1 MLGAQVVGV
10 EHDGQGVARER
21 PRREHVDDL
30 VLDEPGGC
38 HAPTVTSRTVSTVT
52 RAYVSRL
59 AGLPV
64 FDPNGDRVGRLRDVV
79 VALRVGSASPRALG
93 LVVEV
98 VARRRIFVP
107 MGRVTSIDPGAVVL
121 ASGTLNLKRFEQ
133 RAGET
138 LVLGELLDRTV
149 TIRESARPATV
160 VDAGMEQTR
169 TGDWLIT
176 RLAVQEPG
184 RIGRRGQL
192 HQLAWD
198 EVDGLALPETGQGAE
213 TLIATYR
220 ELNAADLAHAL
231 QDLPIKRRH
240 EVAEALD
247 DERLADVLGELPEA
261 EQALI
266 LGTLEERRAADVLE
280 EMDPDDAADLLAE
293 LSHVDRDRLLELMEP
308 DEAEPVRQLL
318 KYSEDT
324 AGGMMTSEPVI
335 LSPDA
340 TIAEA
345 LARVR
350 EPELTP
356 SLASQVYVCR
366 PPSATPTGRYLGL
379 AHIQR
384 LLREPPS
391 TLVSGALDDL
401 EPLRPEAPLAEVTR
415 YFATYNLVAAPVVDE
430 QGRLVGAV
438 SVDDVLD
445 HLLPE
450 DWRERARRG

>member
-1 MLGAQVVGV
+1 
-10 EHDGQGVARER
+10 
-21 PRREHVDDL
+21 
-30 VLDEPGGC
+30 
-38 HAPTVTSRTVSTVT
+38 
-52 RAYVSRL
+52 VSRV
-59 AGLPV
+59 AGLTV
-64 FDPNGDRVGRLRDVV
+64 FDPNGDRVGKVRDVL
-79 VALRVGSASPRALG
+79 VALRVDAAAPRALG
-93 LVVEV
+93 LIVEV

-107 MGRVTSIDPGAVVL
+107 MGRVTGLDASSVML
-121 ASGTLNLKRFEQ
+121 SSGTLNLKRFEQ

-138 LVLGELLDRTV
+138 LVLGELLDRSV
-149 TIRESARPATV
+149 TINESGRPATV
-160 VDAGMEQTR
+160 IDAAIEQTR
-169 TGDWLIT
+169 TGDWVLT

-184 RIGRRGQL
+184 RLGRRGQL

-198 EVDGLALPETGQGAE
+198 EVSGLSLPQSGQSAE

-220 ELNAADLAHAL
+220 DLNAADTAHAL
-231 QDLPIKRRH
+231 QELPIKRRH
-240 EVAEALD
+240 EVAEAMD

-261 EQALI
+261 EQIVI
-266 LGTLEERRAADVLE
+266 LGTLEEARAADVLE

-293 LSHVDRDRLLELMEP
+293 LSNVDRNRLLELMEP

-324 AGGMMTSEPVI
+324 AGGIMTSEPVI
-335 LSPDA
+335 LTPDA

-350 EPELTP
+350 VPELTP
-356 SLASQVYVCR
+356 ALASQVYVCR

-379 AHIQR
+379 AHTQR

-391 TLVSGALDDL
+391 NLVSGVLDVL
-401 EPLRPEAPLAEVTR
+401 EPLHPEAPLAEVTR
-415 YFATYNLVAAPVVDE
+415 YFATYNLVAAPVVDA

>member
-1 MLGAQVVGV
+1 
-10 EHDGQGVARER
+10 
-21 PRREHVDDL
+21 
-30 VLDEPGGC
+30 
-38 HAPTVTSRTVSTVT
+38 VT

-59 AGLPV
+59 AGLTV
-64 FDPNGDRVGRLRDVV
+64 FDPNGDRVGKVRDVV
-79 VALRVGSASPRALG
+79 VALRMGTTCPRVLG

-107 MGRVTSIDPGAVVL
+107 MGRVTTIDPASVTL
-121 ASGTLNLKRFEQ
+121 ASGTVNVKRFEQ
-133 RAGET
+133 RGGET
-138 LVLGELLDRTV
+138 LVLGELLDRRV
-149 TIRESARPATV
+149 TITESQRPAHV

-169 TGDWLIT
+169 TGEWILS

-198 EVDGLALPETGQGAE
+198 EITGLAVQQSGQGAE

-220 ELNAADLAHAL
+220 DLNPADMAHAL
-231 QDLPIKRRH
+231 QELPTKRRH
-240 EVAEALD
+240 EVAEAMD
-247 DERLADVLGELPEA
+247 DQRLADVLGELPET
-261 EQALI
+261 EQISI
-266 LGTLEERRAADVLE
+266 LGTLEDSRAADVLE
-280 EMDPDDAADLLAE
+280 EMDPDDAADLLSE
-293 LSHVDRDRLLELMEP
+293 LPNVDRNRLLELMEP
-308 DEAEPVRQLL
+308 DEAESVRQLL

-324 AGGMMTSEPVI
+324 AGGIMTSEPVI
-335 LSPDA
+335 LAPDA

-350 EPELTP
+350 EPELSP
-356 SLASQVYVCR
+356 ALASQVYVCR

-391 TLVSGALDDL
+391 TLVSGVLDDL
-401 EPLRPEAPLAEVTR
+401 DPLRPEAPLAEVTH
-415 YFATYNLVAAPVVDE
+415 YFATYNLVAAPVVDA

-445 HLLPE
+445 HLLPD

>member
-1 MLGAQVVGV
+1 
-10 EHDGQGVARER
+10 
-21 PRREHVDDL
+21 
-30 VLDEPGGC
+30 
-38 HAPTVTSRTVSTVT
+38 
-52 RAYVSRL
+52 
-59 AGLPV
+59 V
-64 FDPNGDRVGRLRDVV
+64 FDPNGDRVGRVRDVV
-79 VALRVGSASPRALG
+79 VALRVGTAAPRVLG
-93 LVVEV
+93 LVLEV

-107 MGRVTSIDPGAVVL
+107 MGRVTALDNGAVLL

-149 TIRESARPATV
+149 TIVASGRPAHV
-160 VDAGMEQTR
+160 VDAGMEQGR
-169 TGDWLIT
+169 TGDWVLS
-176 RLAVQEPG
+176 RLAVAEPG

-192 HQLAWD
+192 HQVSWD
-198 EVDGLALPETGQGAE
+198 EVAGLELPQSGQGTE

-220 ELNAADLAHAL
+220 DLNPADLAHAL
-231 QDLPIKRRH
+231 HELPVKRRH
-240 EVAEALD
+240 EVAGALD
-247 DERLADVLGELPEA
+247 DDRLADVLGEMDES
-261 EQALI
+261 EQITI
-266 LGTLEERRAADVLE
+266 LGTLKERRAADVLE
-280 EMDPDDAADLLAE
+280 AMDPDDAADLLAE
-293 LSHVDRDRLLELMEP
+293 LSNVDRNRLLELMEP

-335 LSPDA
+335 LAPDA

-350 EPELTP
+350 EPEITP

-391 TLVSGALDDL
+391 TLVSGVLDDL

-415 YFATYNLVAAPVVDE
+415 YFATYNLVAAPVVDA

-445 HLLPE
+445 HLLPD
-450 DWRERARRG
+450 DWRERSRRG

>member
-1 MLGAQVVGV
+1 
-10 EHDGQGVARER
+10 
-21 PRREHVDDL
+21 
-30 VLDEPGGC
+30 
-38 HAPTVTSRTVSTVT
+38 VTTVT
-52 RAYVSRL
+52 RAYVSRV
-59 AGLPV
+59 AGLTV
-64 FDPNGDRVGRLRDVV
+64 FDPNGDRVGKVRDVI
-79 VALRVGSASPRALG
+79 VALRVDNAPPRALG
-93 LVVEV
+93 LIVEV

-107 MGRVTSIDPGAVVL
+107 MGRVTGLDAASVTL
-121 ASGTLNLKRFEQ
+121 SSGTLNLKRFEQ

-138 LVLGELLDRTV
+138 LVLGELLDRSV
-149 TIRESARPATV
+149 TINESGRPATV
-160 VDAGMEQTR
+160 VDAAIEQTR
-169 TGDWLIT
+169 TGDWVLS

-184 RIGRRGQL
+184 RLGRRGQL
-192 HQLAWD
+192 HQVAWG
-198 EVDGLALPETGQGAE
+198 EVSGLALPQTGQSAE

-220 ELNAADLAHAL
+220 ELNAADVAHAL
-231 QDLPIKRRH
+231 QELPIKRRH
-240 EVAEALD
+240 EVAEAMG

-261 EQALI
+261 EQIVI
-266 LGTLEERRAADVLE
+266 LGTLEEGRAADVLE

-293 LSHVDRDRLLELMEP
+293 LSNVDRDRLLELMEP

-324 AGGMMTSEPVI
+324 AGGIMTSEPVI
-335 LSPDA
+335 LSHDA

-350 EPELTP
+350 APELTP
-356 SLASQVYVCR
+356 ALASQVYVCR

-391 TLVSGALDDL
+391 SLVSGVLDEL
-401 EPLRPEAPLAEVTR
+401 EPLKPEAPLAEVTR
-415 YFATYNLVAAPVVDE
+415 YFATYNLVAAPVVDA

>member
-1 MLGAQVVGV
+1 M
-10 EHDGQGVARER
+10 
-21 PRREHVDDL
+21 
-30 VLDEPGGC
+30 
-38 HAPTVTSRTVSTVT
+38 STVT

-79 VALRVGSASPRALG
+79 VALRVGTACPRALG

-107 MGRVTSIDPGAVVL
+107 MGRVTAVDPGAVVL
-121 ASGTLNLKRFEQ
+121 SSGTLNLKRFEQ
-133 RAGET
+133 RRGET

-149 TIRESARPATV
+149 TLRESGRRATV
-160 VDAGMEQTR
+160 VDAGLEQMR
-169 TGDWLIT
+169 TGEWQVT

-192 HQLAWD
+192 HQLPWAD
-198 EVDGLALPETGQGAE
+198 VQGLALSEAGQGTE
-213 TLIATYR
+213 TLLATYR

-231 QDLPIKRRH
+231 QDLPVKRRH

-247 DERLADVLGELPEA
+247 DERLADVLGELPET
-261 EQALI
+261 EQMGI
-266 LGTLEERRAADVLE
+266 LGVLADARAADVLE

-293 LSHVDRDRLLELMEP
+293 LSNVDRDRLLELMEP
-308 DEAEPVRQLL
+308 GEAEPVRQLL

-335 LSPDA
+335 LAPDA

>member
-1 MLGAQVVGV
+1 
-10 EHDGQGVARER
+10 
-21 PRREHVDDL
+21 
-30 VLDEPGGC
+30 
-38 HAPTVTSRTVSTVT
+38 VTTVT
-52 RAYVSRL
+52 RAYVSRI
-59 AGLPV
+59 AGLTV
-64 FDPNGDRVGRLRDVV
+64 FDPNGDRVGKVRDVV
-79 VALRVGSASPRALG
+79 VALRVGTAAPRALG
-93 LVVEV
+93 LIIEV
-98 VARRRIFVP
+98 VARRRIFCP
-107 MGRVTSIDPGAVVL
+107 IGRVTGMDANSVVL
-121 ASGTLNLKRFEQ
+121 STGTLNLKRFEQ

-138 LVLGELLDRTV
+138 LVLGELLDRSV
-149 TIRESARPATV
+149 TIRESGRPATV
-160 VDAGMEQTR
+160 VDAAIEQTR
-169 TGDWLIT
+169 TGDWVLS

-184 RIGRRGQL
+184 RLGRRGQL
-192 HQLAWD
+192 HQFAWD
-198 EVDGLALPETGQGAE
+198 EVIGLSLPQSGQSAE

-220 ELNAADLAHAL
+220 ELNAADVAHAL

-240 EVAEALD
+240 EVAEAMD

-261 EQALI
+261 EQIVI
-266 LGTLEERRAADVLE
+266 LGTLKESRAADVLE
-280 EMDPDDAADLLAE
+280 VMDPDDAADLLSE
-293 LSHVDRDRLLELMEP
+293 LSNVDRDRLLQLMEP

-324 AGGMMTSEPVI
+324 AGGIMTSEPVI
-335 LSPDA
+335 LTPDA

-350 EPELTP
+350 GPELTP
-356 SLASQVYVCR
+356 ALASQVYVCR

-379 AHIQR
+379 AHIQA

-391 TLVSGALDDL
+391 TLVSGVLDDL
-401 EPLRPEAPLAEVTR
+401 EPLNPEAPLTEVTR
-415 YFATYNLVAAPVVDE
+415 YFATYNLVAAPVVDA

>member
-1 MLGAQVVGV
+1 M
-10 EHDGQGVARER
+10 
-21 PRREHVDDL
+21 
-30 VLDEPGGC
+30 
-38 HAPTVTSRTVSTVT
+38 TTVT

-59 AGLPV
+59 AGLTV
-64 FDPNGDRVGRLRDVV
+64 FDPNGDRVGKVRDVL
-79 VALRVGSASPRALG
+79 VALRVGSASPRVLG
-93 LVVEV
+93 LIVEV
-98 VARRRIFVP
+98 VARRRIFCP
-107 MGRVTSIDPGAVVL
+107 MGRVTGLDATSVRL
-121 ASGTLNLKRFEQ
+121 SSGTLNLKRFEQ

-138 LVLGELLDRTV
+138 LVLGELLDRRV
-149 TIRESARPATV
+149 TIEESGRPASV
-160 VDAGMEQTR
+160 VDAAIEQTR
-169 TGDWLIT
+169 TGDWVLT

-184 RIGRRGQL
+184 RLGRRGQL

-198 EVDGLALPETGQGAE
+198 EVGGLSLPQTGQSAE

-220 ELNAADLAHAL
+220 ELNAADVAHAL

-240 EVAEALD
+240 EVAEAMD

-261 EQALI
+261 EQITI

-293 LSHVDRDRLLELMEP
+293 LSNVDRNRLLELMEP

-324 AGGMMTSEPVI
+324 AGGIMTSEPVI

-350 EPELTP
+350 VPELTP
-356 SLASQVYVCR
+356 ALASQVYVCR

-379 AHIQR
+379 AHIQA

-391 TLVSGALDDL
+391 NLVSGALDDL

-415 YFATYNLVAAPVVDE
+415 YFATYNLVAAPVVDA

>member
-1 MLGAQVVGV
+1 M
-10 EHDGQGVARER
+10 
-21 PRREHVDDL
+21 
-30 VLDEPGGC
+30 
-38 HAPTVTSRTVSTVT
+38 TTVT

-59 AGLPV
+59 AGLAV
-64 FDPNGDRVGRLRDVV
+64 FDPNGDRVGKIRDVV
-79 VALRVGSASPRALG
+79 IALRVGTASPRVLG

-107 MGRVTSIDPGAVVL
+107 MGRVTAVDPGAVVL
-121 ASGTLNLKRFEQ
+121 SSGTINLKRFEQ
-133 RAGET
+133 RRGET
-138 LVLGELLDRTV
+138 LVLGELLDRSV
-149 TIRESARPATV
+149 TIIENGRPATV
-160 VDAGMEQTR
+160 VDAGMEQQR
-169 TGDWLIT
+169 TGEWQIT

-198 EVDGLALPETGQGAE
+198 EVSGLALSETTQGTE

-261 EQALI
+261 EQVVI
-266 LGTLEERRAADVLE
+266 LGTLADARAADVLE

-293 LSHVDRDRLLELMEP
+293 LSNVDRNRLLELMEP
-308 DEAEPVRQLL
+308 DEAAPVRQLL
-318 KYSEDT
+318 QYSEDT

-335 LSPDA
+335 LTPDA

-350 EPELTP
+350 APELTP
-356 SLASQVYVCR
+356 ALASQVYVCR

-391 TLVSGALDDL
+391 SLVSGVLDDL
-401 EPLRPEAPLAEVTR
+401 EPLRPDTPLALVTQ

-450 DWRERARRG
+450 NWRERARRG

>member
-1 MLGAQVVGV
+1 
-10 EHDGQGVARER
+10 
-21 PRREHVDDL
+21 
-30 VLDEPGGC
+30 
-38 HAPTVTSRTVSTVT
+38 VTTVT

-59 AGLPV
+59 AGLTV
-64 FDPNGDRVGRLRDVV
+64 FDPNGDRVGKVRDVV
-79 VALRVGSASPRALG
+79 VALRMGTAPPRVLG

-107 MGRVTSIDPGAVVL
+107 MGRVTNVDPGSVML
-121 ASGTLNLKRFEQ
+121 SSGTINLKRFEQ

-138 LVLGELLDRTV
+138 LVLGELLDRRV
-149 TIRESARPATV
+149 RLVENGRNAAI
-160 VDAGMEQTR
+160 VDAGMDQTR
-169 TGDWLIT
+169 TGDWVLSK
-176 RLAVQEPG
+176 LAVQEPG
-184 RIGRRGQL
+184 RLGRRGQL
-192 HQLAWD
+192 HQVDWD
-198 EVDGLALPETGQGAE
+198 EVTGLALPETGQGAE

-220 ELNAADLAHAL
+220 DLNPADLAHAL

-261 EQALI
+261 EQITI
-266 LGTLEERRAADVLE
+266 LGTLTEERAADVLE
-280 EMDPDDAADLLAE
+280 AMDPDDAADLLAE
-293 LSHVDRDRLLELMEP
+293 LSNVDRNRLLELMEP

-318 KYSEDT
+318 QYSEDT
-324 AGGMMTSEPVI
+324 AGGIMTSEPVI
-335 LSPDA
+335 LTPDA

-350 EPELTP
+350 APELTP
-356 SLASQVYVCR
+356 ALASQVYVCR

-391 TLVSGALDDL
+391 NLVSGVLDDL
-401 EPLRPEAPLAEVTR
+401 DPLTPETPLVDVTH

-430 QGRLVGAV
+430 QGHLVGAV

>member
-1 MLGAQVVGV
+1 M
-10 EHDGQGVARER
+10 
-21 PRREHVDDL
+21 P
-30 VLDEPGGC
+30 
-38 HAPTVTSRTVSTVT
+38 TVT
-52 RAYVSRL
+52 RAYVSRI

-64 FDPNGDRVGRLRDVV
+64 FDPNGDRVGKVRDVV
-79 VALRVGSASPRALG
+79 VALRVGTAAPRALG
-93 LVVEV
+93 LIIEV
-98 VARRRIFVP
+98 VARRRIFCP
-107 MGRVTSIDPGAVVL
+107 IGRVTGMDATSVVL
-121 ASGTLNLKRFEQ
+121 STGTLNLKRFEQ

-138 LVLGELLDRTV
+138 LVLGELLDRSV
-149 TIRESARPATV
+149 TITETGRPATV
-160 VDAGMEQTR
+160 VDAAIEQTR
-169 TGDWLIT
+169 TGEWVLS

-184 RIGRRGQL
+184 RLGRRGQL
-192 HQLAWD
+192 HQFAWD
-198 EVDGLALPETGQGAE
+198 EVTGLALPQTGQSAE

-220 ELNAADLAHAL
+220 ELNAADVAHAL

-240 EVAEALD
+240 EVAEAMD

-261 EQALI
+261 EQIVI

-280 EMDPDDAADLLAE
+280 VMDPDDAADLLAE
-293 LSHVDRDRLLELMEP
+293 LSTLDRNRLLELMEP

-324 AGGMMTSEPVI
+324 AGGIMTSEPVI
-335 LSPDA
+335 LTPDA

-350 EPELTP
+350 APELTP

-366 PPSATPTGRYLGL
+366 PPSGTPTGRYLGL
-379 AHIQR
+379 AHFQR

-391 TLVSGALDDL
+391 TLVSGVLDDL
-401 EPLRPEAPLAEVTR
+401 EPLHPEAPLAEVTR
-415 YFATYNLVAAPVVDE
+415 YFATYNLVAAPVVDA

>member
-1 MLGAQVVGV
+1 MTTA
-10 EHDGQGVARER
+10 
-21 PRREHVDDL
+21 
-30 VLDEPGGC
+30 
-38 HAPTVTSRTVSTVT
+38 T

-59 AGLPV
+59 AGLTV
-64 FDPNGDRVGRLRDVV
+64 FDPNGDRVGKVRDVV
-79 VALRVGSASPRALG
+79 VGLRVGTACPRVLG

-107 MGRVTSIDPGAVVL
+107 MGRVTALDPGAVML

-133 RAGET
+133 RGGET
-138 LVLGELLDRTV
+138 LVLGELLDRQV
-149 TIRESARPATV
+149 TINESGRPATV

-169 TGDWLIT
+169 TGDWLLS
-176 RLAVQEPG
+176 RVAVQEPG

-192 HQLAWD
+192 HQLEWG
-198 EVDGLALPETGQGAE
+198 EVTGLALSPAGQGAE

-220 ELNAADLAHAL
+220 ELNAADMAHAL
-231 QDLPIKRRH
+231 QELPIKRRH
-240 EVAEALD
+240 EVAEAMD
-247 DERLADVLGELPEA
+247 DVRLADVLGELPEA
-261 EQALI
+261 EQITI
-266 LGTLEERRAADVLE
+266 LGTLEEGRAADVLE
-280 EMDPDDAADLLAE
+280 EMDPDDAADLLSE
-293 LSHVDRDRLLELMEP
+293 LHHVDRDRLLELMEP
-308 DEAEPVRQLL
+308 DEAESVRQLL

-324 AGGMMTSEPVI
+324 AGGIMTSEPVI

-340 TIAEA
+340 TVAEA

-350 EPELTP
+350 QEEITP

-391 TLVSGALDDL
+391 TLVSGVLDDL

-415 YFATYNLVAAPVVDE
+415 YFATYNLVAAPVVDA

-445 HLLPE
+445 HLLPD

>member
-1 MLGAQVVGV
+1 
-10 EHDGQGVARER
+10 
-21 PRREHVDDL
+21 
-30 VLDEPGGC
+30 
-38 HAPTVTSRTVSTVT
+38 VTTVT

-59 AGLPV
+59 AGLTV
-64 FDPNGDRVGRLRDVV
+64 FDPNGDRVGKVRDVV
-79 VALRVGSASPRALG
+79 VALRVDSAAPQVLG

-107 MGRVTSIDPGAVVL
+107 MGRVTAIESGAVML

-149 TIRESARPATV
+149 RIKESDRPAHI

-169 TGDWLIT
+169 TGDWVLSK
-176 RLAVQEPG
+176 LAVQEPG
-184 RIGRRGQL
+184 RLGRRGQL
-192 HQLAWD
+192 HQLGWD
-198 EVDGLALPETGQGAE
+198 EVEGLTLPQSGQGTE

-231 QDLPIKRRH
+231 QELPAKRRH

-261 EQALI
+261 DQVTI

-280 EMDPDDAADLLAE
+280 AMDPDDAADVLAE
-293 LSHVDRDRLLELMEP
+293 FSNVDRNRLLELMEP

-345 LARVR
+345 LARIR

-379 AHIQR
+379 AHFQR

-391 TLVSGALDDL
+391 SLVSGILDDL

-415 YFATYNLVAAPVVDE
+415 YFATYNLVAAPVVDDK
-430 QGRLVGAV
+430 GRLVGAV

-445 HLLPE
+445 HLLPD
-450 DWRERARRG
+450 DWRDRARRG

>member
-1 MLGAQVVGV
+1 
-10 EHDGQGVARER
+10 
-21 PRREHVDDL
+21 
-30 VLDEPGGC
+30 
-38 HAPTVTSRTVSTVT
+38 VTTVT
-52 RAYVSRL
+52 RAYVSRV
-59 AGLPV
+59 AGLTV
-64 FDPNGDRVGRLRDVV
+64 FDPNGDRVGKVRDVL
-79 VALRVGSASPRALG
+79 VALRVGSAAPRALG
-93 LVVEV
+93 LIVEV
-98 VARRRIFVP
+98 VARRRIFCP
-107 MGRVTSIDPGAVVL
+107 MGRVTGLDATSVML
-121 ASGTLNLKRFEQ
+121 SSGTLNLKRFEQ

-138 LVLGELLDRTV
+138 LVLGELLDRSV
-149 TIRESARPATV
+149 TINESGRPATV
-160 VDAGMEQTR
+160 VDAAIEQTR
-169 TGDWLIT
+169 SGDWVLS

-184 RIGRRGQL
+184 RLGRRGQL

-198 EVDGLALPETGQGAE
+198 EVNGLSLPQTGQSAE

-220 ELNAADLAHAL
+220 ELNAADVAHAL
-231 QDLPIKRRH
+231 QELPIKRRH
-240 EVAEALD
+240 EVAEAMD

-261 EQALI
+261 EQIVI

-293 LSHVDRDRLLELMEP
+293 LSKVDRDRLLELMEP

-324 AGGMMTSEPVI
+324 AGGIMTSEPVI
-335 LSPDA
+335 LAPDA

-350 EPELTP
+350 VPELTP
-356 SLASQVYVCR
+356 ALASQVYVCR

-391 TLVSGALDDL
+391 NLVSGALDDL

-415 YFATYNLVAAPVVDE
+415 YFATYNLVAAPVVDA

>member
-1 MLGAQVVGV
+1 M
-10 EHDGQGVARER
+10 
-21 PRREHVDDL
+21 
-30 VLDEPGGC
+30 
-38 HAPTVTSRTVSTVT
+38 STVT

-79 VALRVGSASPRALG
+79 VALRVGTANPRALG

-107 MGRVTSIDPGAVVL
+107 MGRVTSVDPGAVVL
-121 ASGTLNLKRFEQ
+121 GSGTLNLKRFEQ
-133 RAGET
+133 RRGET

-149 TIRESARPATV
+149 TIRESGRPATV
-160 VDAGMEQTR
+160 VDAGLEQLR
-169 TGDWLIT
+169 TGDWEIT

-198 EVDGLALPETGQGAE
+198 EVSGLALPETGQGTE
-213 TLIATYR
+213 TLLATYR

-240 EVAEALD
+240 EVAEALSD
-247 DERLADVLGELPEA
+247 QRLADVLGELPEA
-261 EQALI
+261 EQITI
-266 LGTLEERRAADVLE
+266 LGTLEEARAADVLE

-293 LSHVDRDRLLELMEP
+293 LSNVDRNRLLELMEP
-308 DEAEPVRQLL
+308 GEAEPVRQLL

-324 AGGMMTSEPVI
+324 AGGIMTSEPVI
-335 LSPDA
+335 LTPDA

-356 SLASQVYVCR
+356 ALASQVYVCR

-379 AHIQR
+379 AHIQA

-391 TLVSGALDDL
+391 TLVSGVLDDL
-401 EPLRPEAPLAEVTR
+401 EPLRPEAPLTEVTR

>member
-1 MLGAQVVGV
+1 
-10 EHDGQGVARER
+10 
-21 PRREHVDDL
+21 
-30 VLDEPGGC
+30 
-38 HAPTVTSRTVSTVT
+38 VSTVT

-79 VALRVGSASPRALG
+79 VAMRVGTACPRALG

-107 MGRVTSIDPGAVVL
+107 MGRVTTVDPGAIVL
-121 ASGTLNLKRFEQ
+121 SSGTLNLKRFEQ
-133 RAGET
+133 RRGET

-149 TIRESARPATV
+149 TLRESGRRATV
-160 VDAGMEQTR
+160 VDAGLEQMR
-169 TGDWLIT
+169 TGEWQVT

-184 RIGRRGQL
+184 RLGRRGQL
-192 HQLAWD
+192 HQLPWAD
-198 EVDGLALPETGQGAE
+198 VLGLALSEAGQGTE
-213 TLIATYR
+213 TLLATYR

-231 QDLPIKRRH
+231 QDLPVKRRH

-247 DERLADVLGELPEA
+247 DERLADVLGELPET
-261 EQALI
+261 EQMGI
-266 LGTLEERRAADVLE
+266 LGVLADARAADVLE

-293 LSHVDRDRLLELMEP
+293 LPNVDRNRLLELMEP

-318 KYSEDT
+318 QYNEDT
-324 AGGMMTSEPVI
+324 AGGIMTSEPVI
-335 LSPDA
+335 LAPDA

-438 SVDDVLD
+438 TVDDVLD

>member
-1 MLGAQVVGV
+1 M
-10 EHDGQGVARER
+10 
-21 PRREHVDDL
+21 
-30 VLDEPGGC
+30 
-38 HAPTVTSRTVSTVT
+38 TTVT

-79 VALRVGSASPRALG
+79 VALRVGTACPRVLG

-121 ASGTLNLKRFEQ
+121 GSGTLNLKRFEQ
-133 RAGET
+133 RRGET

-149 TIRESARPATV
+149 TIRETGRGGSV
-160 VDAGMEQTR
+160 VDAGIEQTR
-169 TGDWLIT
+169 TGDWQVT

-198 EVDGLALPETGQGAE
+198 EVVGLGLPETGQGAE

-261 EQALI
+261 EQITI
-266 LGTLEERRAADVLE
+266 LGTLEEARAADVLE

-293 LSHVDRDRLLELMEP
+293 LSNVDRNRLLELMEP

-318 KYSEDT
+318 QYTEDT
-324 AGGMMTSEPVI
+324 AGGLMTSEPVI
-335 LSPDA
+335 LTPDA

-356 SLASQVYVCR
+356 ALASQVYVCR

-391 TLVSGALDDL
+391 SLVSGVLDDL
-401 EPLRPEAPLAEVTR
+401 EPLHPDTPLAEVTH

>member
-1 MLGAQVVGV
+1 M
-10 EHDGQGVARER
+10 
-21 PRREHVDDL
+21 
-30 VLDEPGGC
+30 
-38 HAPTVTSRTVSTVT
+38 STVT

-107 MGRVTSIDPGAVVL
+107 MGKVTSIDPGAVVL
-121 ASGTLNLKRFEQ
+121 GSGTLNLKRFEQ

-149 TIRESARPATV
+149 TIRESARRATV
-160 VDAGMEQTR
+160 VDAAMEQTR

-293 LSHVDRDRLLELMEP
+293 LSNVDRDRLLELMEP

>member
-1 MLGAQVVGV
+1 M
-10 EHDGQGVARER
+10 
-21 PRREHVDDL
+21 
-30 VLDEPGGC
+30 
-38 HAPTVTSRTVSTVT
+38 TTVT

-59 AGLPV
+59 AGLTV
-64 FDPNGDRVGRLRDVV
+64 FDPNGDRVGKVRDVV
-79 VALRVGSASPRALG
+79 VALRVDSAAPQVLG

-107 MGRVTSIDPGAVVL
+107 MGRVTAIESGAVML

-149 TIRESARPATV
+149 RIKESDRSAHI

-169 TGDWLIT
+169 TGDWVLSK
-176 RLAVQEPG
+176 LAVQEPG
-184 RIGRRGQL
+184 RLGRRGQL
-192 HQLAWD
+192 HQLGWD
-198 EVDGLALPETGQGAE
+198 EVEGLTLPQSGQGTE

-231 QDLPIKRRH
+231 QELPAKRRH

-261 EQALI
+261 DQVTI

-280 EMDPDDAADLLAE
+280 AMDPDDAADVLAE
-293 LSHVDRDRLLELMEP
+293 FSNVDRNRLLELMEP

-345 LARVR
+345 LARIR

-379 AHIQR
+379 AHFQR

-391 TLVSGALDDL
+391 SLVSGILDDL

-415 YFATYNLVAAPVVDE
+415 YFATYNLVAAPVVDDK
-430 QGRLVGAV
+430 GRLVGAV

-445 HLLPE
+445 HLLPD
-450 DWRERARRG
+450 DWRDRARRG

>member
-1 MLGAQVVGV
+1 
-10 EHDGQGVARER
+10 
-21 PRREHVDDL
+21 
-30 VLDEPGGC
+30 
-38 HAPTVTSRTVSTVT
+38 VTTVT

-59 AGLPV
+59 AGLTV
-64 FDPNGDRVGRLRDVV
+64 FDPNGDRVGKVRDVV
-79 VALRVGSASPRALG
+79 VALRVDSAAPQVLG

-107 MGRVTSIDPGAVVL
+107 MGRVTAIESGAVML

-149 TIRESARPATV
+149 RIKESDRSAHI

-169 TGDWLIT
+169 TGDWVLSK
-176 RLAVQEPG
+176 LAVQEPG
-184 RIGRRGQL
+184 RLGRRGQL
-192 HQLAWD
+192 HQLGWD
-198 EVDGLALPETGQGAE
+198 EVEGLTLPQSGQGTE

-231 QDLPIKRRH
+231 QELPAKRRH

-261 EQALI
+261 DQVTI

-280 EMDPDDAADLLAE
+280 AMDPDDAADVLAE
-293 LSHVDRDRLLELMEP
+293 FSNVDRNRLLELMEP

-345 LARVR
+345 LARIR

-379 AHIQR
+379 AHFQR

-391 TLVSGALDDL
+391 SLVSGILDDL

-415 YFATYNLVAAPVVDE
+415 YFATYNLVAAPVVDDK
-430 QGRLVGAV
+430 GRLVGAV

-445 HLLPE
+445 HLLPD
-450 DWRERARRG
+450 DWRDRARRG

>member
-1 MLGAQVVGV
+1 M
-10 EHDGQGVARER
+10 
-21 PRREHVDDL
+21 
-30 VLDEPGGC
+30 
-38 HAPTVTSRTVSTVT
+38 TTVT
-52 RAYVSRL
+52 RAYVSRI

-64 FDPNGDRVGRLRDVV
+64 FDPNGDRVGKVRDVV
-79 VALRVGSASPRALG
+79 VALRVGSAAPRALG
-93 LVVEV
+93 LIVEV
-98 VARRRIFVP
+98 VARRRIFCP
-107 MGRVTSIDPGAVVL
+107 IGRVTGIDAAAVVL
-121 ASGTLNLKRFEQ
+121 STGTLNLKRFEQ

-138 LVLGELLDRTV
+138 LVLGELLDRSVTV
-149 TIRESARPATV
+149 TETGRPAIV
-160 VDAGMEQTR
+160 VDAAIEQTR
-169 TGDWLIT
+169 TGDWVLS

-184 RIGRRGQL
+184 RLGRRGQL
-192 HQLAWD
+192 HQLGWD
-198 EVDGLALPETGQGAE
+198 EVTGLSLPETGQSAE

-220 ELNAADLAHAL
+220 ELNAADVAHAL

-261 EQALI
+261 EQITI

-280 EMDPDDAADLLAE
+280 VMDPDDAADLLAE
-293 LSHVDRDRLLELMEP
+293 LSNVDRDRLLELMEP

-324 AGGMMTSEPVI
+324 AGGIMTSEPVI
-335 LSPDA
+335 LTPDA

-350 EPELTP
+350 TPELSP
-356 SLASQVYVCR
+356 ALASQVYVCR

-391 TLVSGALDDL
+391 TLVSGVLDDL
-401 EPLRPEAPLAEVTR
+401 EPLRPETPLAEVTR
-415 YFATYNLVAAPVVDE
+415 YFATYNLVAAPVVDV

>member
-1 MLGAQVVGV
+1 
-10 EHDGQGVARER
+10 
-21 PRREHVDDL
+21 
-30 VLDEPGGC
+30 
-38 HAPTVTSRTVSTVT
+38 
-52 RAYVSRL
+52 
-59 AGLPV
+59 V
-64 FDPNGDRVGRLRDVV
+64 FDPNGDRVGKVRDVV
-79 VALRVGSASPRALG
+79 VALRVGTAPPRVLG

-107 MGRVTSIDPGAVVL
+107 MGRVTALDPGAVL
-121 ASGTLNLKRFEQ
+121 LSSGTINLKRFEQ

-138 LVLGELLDRTV
+138 LVLGELLDRRV
-149 TIRESARPATV
+149 QLRENGRPATV
-160 VDAGMEQTR
+160 VDALIEQTR
-169 TGDWLIT
+169 TGDWVLA

-184 RIGRRGQL
+184 RLGRRGQL
-192 HQLAWD
+192 HQVDWD
-198 EVDGLALPETGQGAE
+198 EVSGLALPEAGQGAE

-220 ELNAADLAHAL
+220 DLNAADLAHAL

-261 EQALI
+261 EQITI
-266 LGTLEERRAADVLE
+266 LGTLDERRAADVLE
-280 EMDPDDAADLLAE
+280 AMDPDDAADLLNE
-293 LSHVDRDRLLELMEP
+293 LSNVDRNRLLELMEP
-308 DEAEPVRQLL
+308 DEAAPVRQLL
-318 KYSEDT
+318 QYSEDT
-324 AGGMMTSEPVI
+324 AGGIMTSEPVI
-335 LSPDA
+335 LAPDA
-340 TIAEA
+340 TVAEA

-366 PPSATPTGRYLGL
+366 PPTATPTGRYLGL

-391 TLVSGALDDL
+391 NLVSGILDDL
-401 EPLRPEAPLAEVTR
+401 EPLRPETPLAEVTQ
-415 YFATYNLVAAPVVDE
+415 YFATYNLVAAPVVDQ
-430 QGRLVGAV
+430 QGRLLGAV

>member
-1 MLGAQVVGV
+1 
-10 EHDGQGVARER
+10 
-21 PRREHVDDL
+21 
-30 VLDEPGGC
+30 
-38 HAPTVTSRTVSTVT
+38 VTTVT

-59 AGLPV
+59 AGLTV
-64 FDPNGDRVGRLRDVV
+64 FDPNGDRVGKVRDAVA
-79 VALRVGSASPRALG
+79 ALRVDTAAPRVLG

-107 MGRVTSIDPGAVVL
+107 MGRVTAIESGAVML

-149 TIRESARPATV
+149 RIAESGRPAHV

-169 TGDWLIT
+169 TGDWVLSKI
-176 RLAVQEPG
+176 AVQEPG
-184 RIGRRGQL
+184 RLGRRGQH
-192 HQLAWD
+192 HQLGWD
-198 EVDGLALPETGQGAE
+198 EVQGLALPQSGQGTE
-213 TLIATYR
+213 TLLATYR
-220 ELNAADLAHAL
+220 ELNAADLAHQL
-231 QDLPIKRRH
+231 QELPAKRRH

-247 DERLADVLGELPEA
+247 DERLADVLGELPEVD
-261 EQALI
+261 QVTI
-266 LGTLEERRAADVLE
+266 LATLDERRAADVLE
-280 EMDPDDAADLLAE
+280 AMDPDDAADVLAE
-293 LSHVDRDRLLELMEP
+293 FSNVDRNRLLELMEP

-379 AHIQR
+379 AHFQR

-391 TLVSGALDDL
+391 SLVSGVLDDL

-415 YFATYNLVAAPVVDE
+415 YFATYNLVAAPVVDA

-445 HLLPE
+445 HLLPD

>member
-1 MLGAQVVGV
+1 
-10 EHDGQGVARER
+10 
-21 PRREHVDDL
+21 
-30 VLDEPGGC
+30 
-38 HAPTVTSRTVSTVT
+38 VSTVT

-121 ASGTLNLKRFEQ
+121 GSGTLNLKRFEQ

-138 LVLGELLDRTV
+138 LVLGELLDRSV
-149 TIRESARPATV
+149 TIRESGRRATV

-198 EVDGLALPETGQGAE
+198 EVDGLALPESGQGAE

-293 LSHVDRDRLLELMEP
+293 LSNVDRDRLLELMEP